1 MRAVPKP
8 AADPKLNRQSIAW
21 RLALALGAVLLLI
34 GVVSVSCLWALFDIH
49 HRLHALKQEEDEVRN
64 VVRLASAVRDQ
75 YAHVAHTIIL
85 GNESHMPL
93 FREATQHLNDLVTAV
108 RAQPRAK
115 GAPEIDRIVEASR
128 EIERLFDT
136 QILPAIRA
144 GDRTAVTARHERILQ
159 LAMSAQDQAEVL
171 ARRSEASMEDLNKH
185 VRATQHGAILF
196 TVIAHLI
203 ALVTAVL
210 IGVYLYR
217 TIARPIARLSAA
229 AERVGAG
236 DLDTKIAVER
246 EDELGLL
253 SRRFNEMTGAVKEHQ
268 QKLLQ
273 TERLMGLASMSA
285 GIAHE
290 LNNPIGV
297 ILGYAKLLRRR
308 GAAGDEKVLAAIEEE
323 AERCRQVIEGLLE
336 LTRGGVLHTARVNIR
351 TLVDD
356 VVAAL
361 RVKGVPS
368 GISFEI
374 HGNGTAEGDEAKLRQ
389 VVTNLIANA
398 VEACGDNGRVVLL
411 VDQSGPGAVSIEV
424 HDTGSGLTPAARER
438 IFEPFFTTKPTG
450 SGLGL
455 AIARAIARAHGGDL
469 AIVSTTDRG
478 TIFRIT
484 IPAKKREATA

>member
-1 MRAVPKP
+1 MPRP
-8 AADPKLNRQSIAW
+8 ALDSKLNRQSIAW

-34 GVVSVSCLWALFDIH
+34 GVVSISCLWALFDIH

-85 GNESHMPL
+85 GNESHTPL
-93 FREATQHLNDLVTAV
+93 FREATRRLNDLVSEV
-108 RAQPRAK
+108 RAQPRSQ

-128 EIERLFDT
+128 EIESLFDA

-144 GDRTAVTARHERILQ
+144 GDRAAVTARHERILQ
-159 LAMSAQDQAEVL
+159 LAMSAQDHAEVL
-171 ARRSEASMEDLNKH
+171 ARRSESSMEDLNQH

-203 ALVTAVL
+203 ALMTAVL
-210 IGVYLYR
+210 IGVYVYR

-229 AERVGAG
+229 AARVGAG
-236 DLDTKIAVER
+236 DLDTQIAVER

-273 TERLMGLASMSA
+273 TERLVGLASMSA

-336 LTRGGVLHTARVNIR
+336 LTRGGVLHTAPVNIR
-351 TLVDD
+351 ALVDD

-361 RVKGVPS
+361 RVKGVPA

-374 HGNGTAEGDEAKLRQ
+374 HGSGTAEGDEAKLRQ
-389 VVTNLIANA
+389 VVTNLTANA
-398 VEACGDNGRVVLL
+398 VEACGEKGRVVLL
-411 VDQSGPGAVSIEV
+411 VDESGRGAVSIEV

-438 IFEPFFTTKPTG
+438 IFEPFFTTKATG

-455 AIARAIARAHGGDL
+455 AIARAIARAHGGDV

>member
-1 MRAVPKP
+1 VPSP
-8 AADPKLNRQSIAW
+8 AAGPKLNRQSIAW

-34 GVVSVSCLWALFDIH
+34 GIVSVSCLWALFDIH

-75 YAHVAHTIIL
+75 YAHVAHTIVIE
-85 GNESHMPL
+85 NESHVPL
-93 FREATQHLNDLVTAV
+93 FREATRHLNALVSEV
-108 RAQPRAK
+108 RAQPRAR
-115 GAPEIDRIVEASR
+115 GAPEIDHIVEASR
-128 EIERLFDT
+128 EIERLFDA
-136 QILPAIRA
+136 QILPAIRE
-144 GDRTAVTARHERILQ
+144 GDRDAVTARHERILQ
-159 LAMSAQDQAEVL
+159 LAMSAQEQAEIL
-171 ARRSEASMEDLNKH
+171 AGRSEASMEDLNRH

-203 ALVTAVL
+203 ALVSAVF
-210 IGVYLYR
+210 IGVYVYR
-217 TIARPIARLSAA
+217 TMARPIARLSAA
-229 AERVGAG
+229 AARVGAG
-236 DLDTKIAVER
+236 DLDTQIAVER

-323 AERCRQVIEGLLE
+323 AERCRQVIEGLAE
-336 LTRGGVLHTARVNIR
+336 LTRGGVLHTVPVDIR

-361 RVKGVPS
+361 RVKGVAP
-368 GISFEI
+368 GISIEI
-374 HGNGTAEGDEAKLRQ
+374 HGSGTAEVDEAKVRQ

-398 VEACGDNGRVVLL
+398 VEACGKEGRVVLL
-411 VDQSGPGAVSIEV
+411 VDELSLGVTSVEV

-438 IFEPFFTTKPTG
+438 IFEPFFTTKAAG

-455 AIARAIARAHGGDL
+455 AIARAIARAHGGEVAL
-469 AIVSTTDRG
+469 VSTTDRG
-478 TIFRIT
+478 TIFRLT
-484 IPAKKREATA
+484 VPSGRRGATA

>member
-1 MRAVPKP
+1 MRSP
-8 AADPKLNRQSIAW
+8 AARPNLNRQSIAW

-49 HRLHALKQEEDEVRN
+49 HRLHALKHEEDEARN

-93 FREATQHLNDLVTAV
+93 FQEATRRLNDLLNEV
-108 RAQPRAK
+108 RAQPRAR
-115 GAPEIDRIVEASR
+115 GAPEMDRIVEASR

-136 QILPAIRA
+136 QILPAIRD
-144 GDRTAVTARHERILQ
+144 GDRAALTVRHERIME
-159 LAMSAQDQAEVL
+159 LAMSAQVQAEIL
-171 ARRSEASMEDLNKH
+171 ARRSESSMEDLNQH

-196 TVIAHLI
+196 TVVAHLI
-203 ALVTAVL
+203 ALATAVL
-210 IGVYLYR
+210 IGVYVYR
-217 TIARPIARLSAA
+217 TMARPIARLSAA
-229 AERVGAG
+229 AARVGAG
-236 DLDTKIAVER
+236 DLDTRIAVER
-246 EDELGLL
+246 EDELGIL
-253 SRRFNEMTGAVKEHQ
+253 SRRFNEMTTALKEHQ
-268 QKLLQ
+268 HKLLQ

-308 GAAGDEKVLAAIEEE
+308 GDAGDEKVLAAIEEE

-336 LTRGGVLHTARVNIR
+336 LTRGGLLQVAPVSIR

-361 RVKGVPS
+361 RIKGMPAGV
-368 GISFEI
+368 GIEI
-374 HGNGTAEGDEAKLRQ
+374 HGSGTAEVDEAKLRQ

-398 VEACGDNGRVVLL
+398 VDACGTEGRVVVL
-411 VDQSGPGAVSIEV
+411 VDDAGPGVVSVEV
-424 HDTGSGLTPAARER
+424 HDTGNGLSSSARER
-438 IFEPFFTTKPTG
+438 VFEPFFTTKPTG

-455 AIARAIARAHGGDL
+455 AIARAIARAHGGDV
-469 AIVSTTDRG
+469 AIVSTTERG
-478 TIFRIT
+478 TIFRLT
-484 IPAKKREATA
+484 VPAKKREASA

>member
-1 MRAVPKP
+1 MPRP
-8 AADPKLNRQSIAW
+8 AADSKLNRQSIAW

-75 YAHVAHTIIL
+75 YAHVAHTIII

-93 FREATQHLNDLVTAV
+93 FREATQ
-108 RAQPRAK
+108 RPQRPRQPRSERSGALK
-115 GAPEIDRIVEASR
+115 GAPEMDRIVEASR

-144 GDRTAVTARHERILQ
+144 GDRAAVAARHERILE

-171 ARRSEASMEDLNKH
+171 ARRSEASMEDLNQH

-210 IGVYLYR
+210 IGVYVYR

-229 AERVGAG
+229 AARVGAG
-236 DLDTKIAVER
+236 DLDTQIAVER

-253 SRRFNEMTGAVKEHQ
+253 SRRFNEMTAAVKEHQ

-308 GAAGDEKVLAAIEEE
+308 GDAGDEKVLAAIEEE

-336 LTRGGVLHTARVNIR
+336 LTRGGVLHTAPVNIR

-361 RVKGVPS
+361 RVKGVPA
-368 GISFEI
+368 GITIEI
-374 HGNGTAEGDEAKLRQ
+374 HGSGTAEVDEAKLRQ

-398 VEACGDNGRVVLL
+398 VEACGKEGRVVLL
-411 VDQSGPGAVSIEV
+411 VDESGPGVVSVEV

-438 IFEPFFTTKPTG
+438 IFEPFFTTKATG

-455 AIARAIARAHGGDL
+455 AIARAIARAHGGEV

-478 TIFRIT
+478 TIFRLT
-484 IPAKKREATA
+484 VPAKEREATA

>member
-1 MRAVPKP
+1 M
-8 AADPKLNRQSIAW
+8 AAGPKLSRQSIAW

-34 GVVSVSCLWALFDIH
+34 GLVSVSCLWALFDIH

-85 GNESHMPL
+85 GNESHVSL
-93 FREATQHLNDLVTAV
+93 FREATQHLNALVRDV
-108 RAQPRAK
+108 RAQPRAR
-115 GAPEIDRIVEASR
+115 GAPEMDRIFGASQ
-128 EIERLFDT
+128 EIERLFDS
-136 QILPAIRA
+136 QILPAIRE
-144 GDRTAVTARHERILQ
+144 GDRAAVTARHERILE
-159 LAMSAQDQAEVL
+159 LAMSAQDQAEAL
-171 ARRSEASMEDLNKH
+171 ARRAEASMEDLNQH

-203 ALVTAVL
+203 ALLSAVL
-210 IGVYLYR
+210 IGVYVYR
-217 TIARPIARLSAA
+217 TIAHPIARLSAA
-229 AERVGAG
+229 AARVGAG
-236 DLDTKIAVER
+236 DLDTQIAVER

-268 QKLLQ
+268 HKLLQ

-308 GAAGDEKVLAAIEEE
+308 GVAGDEKVLAAIEEE
-323 AERCRQVIEGLLE
+323 AERCRQVIEGLLD
-336 LTRGGVLHTARVNIR
+336 LTRGGVLHTAPVNIR
-351 TLVDD
+351 AIADD
-356 VVAAL
+356 LVAAL
-361 RVKGVPS
+361 RVKGVPE

-374 HGNGTAEGDEAKLRQ
+374 HGSGTADVDESKLRQ
-389 VVTNLIANA
+389 VLTNLIANA
-398 VEACGDNGRVVLL
+398 IEACGKDGRIVLL
-411 VDQSGPGAVSIEV
+411 VDESSPGMISVEV

-438 IFEPFFTTKPTG
+438 IFEPFFTTKATG

-455 AIARAIARAHGGDL
+455 AIARAIARAHG
-469 AIVSTTDRG
+469 R
-478 TIFRIT
+478 
-484 IPAKKREATA
+484 